1 MADSSQA
8 SSIIA
13 NPKISA
19 VTLTGSTNAGK
30 AVAKLAGE
38 NLKKSVLELG
48 GSDPYIILKDADLDL
63 AVEKCVTSRMIN
75 NGQSCI
81 AAKRFIVESDIY
93 DEFYSKFKAKMA
105 EYKFGDPL
113 DENTKLGPLAGLEH
127 KKTVCEIVNETGYD
141 NVYDFE
147 GGLEEWFGKDQMEQA
162 EVSNNQK
169 SRKVKDIMSE
179 NVDYIEPDTSL
190 KEVAK
195 KMTDSGTG
203 SFAIGNGDKLVGFI
217 TDRDI
222 VTRAVAE
229 GKDINE
235 TKVKEIMT
243 ENVLYCFENDS
254 LEEIA
259 DNMKNNEVLRLIVLD
274 KDKNFV
280 GMVTHSDLSKAIS
293 DKDDKLNNKVA
304 ELASF
309 REAA

>member
-1 MADSSQA
+1 MQTISKNKLQEFINGDNEKKYTLIDVMPEDSFQQKH
-8 SSIIA
+8 I
-13 NPKISA
+13 KSA
-19 VTLTGSTNAGK
+19 VN
-30 AVAKLAGE
+30 V
-38 NLKKSVLELG
+38 
-48 GSDPYIILKDADLDL
+48 PYHDND
-63 AVEKCVTSRMIN
+63 
-75 NGQSCI
+75 
-81 AAKRFIVESDIY
+81 RFIEDVHKEIGSNEDILI
-93 DEFYSKFKAKMA
+93 FYCKNEDCPLSEKASKA
-105 EYKFGDPL
+105 
-113 DENTKLGPLAGLEH
+113 LE
-127 KKTVCEIVNETGYD
+127 ETGYD